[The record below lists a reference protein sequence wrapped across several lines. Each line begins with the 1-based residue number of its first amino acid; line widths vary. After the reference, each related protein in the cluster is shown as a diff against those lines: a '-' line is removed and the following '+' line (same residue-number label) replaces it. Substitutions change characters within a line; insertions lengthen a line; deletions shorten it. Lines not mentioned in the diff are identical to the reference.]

1 MRNKVI
7 SKEIKNEITFEDAIA
22 YICKHKSGVEDDEDF
37 KKGIGRWSSQ
47 LGMLGY
53 INRGMNSKFLRTW
66 KATNVAYERN
76 KRNKSQ
82 FFTTV
87 SDFFF
92 LHILKI

>member
-1 MRNKVI
+1 M
-7 SKEIKNEITFEDAIA
+7 KNEVTFEDAIA
-22 YICKHKSGVEDDEDF
+22 YICKHKSGVEDDKDF
-37 KKGIGRWSSQ
+37 KKGIGPWSSQ

-53 INRGMNSKFLRTW
+53 INRGMNSELSRTW
-66 KATNVAYERN
+66 KATKVAYERN

-82 FFTTV
+82 FLTIF